1 MLALPP
7 NLDSD
12 QLLAFQRVAREGGFS
27 RAATTLGVGQPAVS
41 ARIATLEAAVGG
53 ALFVRGRKVKL
64 TPLGETLL
72 PYAQRALDVLA
83 EGVESARLVQA
94 GQRGRVTLG
103 TLGSLAGGLVTPAL
117 LAFSADRPDVECL
130 VKAGD
135 HEHVLS
141 LLWDG
146 LVELGLLAWP
156 FSQAGAAELK
166 PLFVFS
172 ESVPLVAHPRHPL
185 ASRRRVSRT
194 ELLELGRPLFR
205 LRWWP
210 EHHPALDE
218 LVRAAGPVLELPME
232 TARAL
237 VIAGH
242 GVGFFTRTFI
252 AEDLAAGRLVT
263 LEVRDMPRITRGSAL
278 VRRRTGPLSA
288 AHEAFVTALANEAR
302 TLGARDRA
310 SSPRTRSRPRANP
323 HEVDDPRAPVRGKK

>member
-1 MLALPP
+1 MMRLPP
-7 NLDSD
+7 NLDSP
-12 QLLAFQRVAREGGFS
+12 QLLAFDRVAREGGFS

-53 ALFVRGRKVKL
+53 PLFVRGRKVKL

-72 PYAQRALDVLA
+72 PYARRALDVLT

-117 LAFSADRPDVECL
+117 LAFSAKHPNVECL

-146 LVELGLLAWP
+146 LVELGLVAWP
-156 FSQAGAAELK
+156 FSRAGAAELK
-166 PLFVFS
+166 PWFVFS

-185 ASRRRVSRT
+185 ASCKRVSRV
-194 ELLELGRPLFR
+194 ELLELGRPLYR

-210 EHHPALDE
+210 EHHPLLDE
-218 LVRAAGPVLELPME
+218 LARAAGPVLELPME

-252 AEDLAAGRLVT
+252 AEDLAEGRLVT
-263 LEVRDMPRITRGSAL
+263 VDVRDMPRITRGSAL

-288 AHEAFVTALANEAR
+288 AHEAFVTSLASEAR
-302 TLGARDRA
+302 TLAARERA
-310 SSPRTRSRPRANP
+310 TSRR
-323 HEVDDPRAPVRGKK
+323 RAPASARSP